1 MLVVDHQ
8 NIILEKLTKVGRLV
22 GRTPLHYFQS
32 LSTDKVKIFA
42 KLEYQQ
48 FSGSVKARAAFQI
61 IRAAVTQEQ
70 LDGGK
75 RLLDATSGN
84 TGIAY
89 ASIAAA
95 AGIPVTLALPENASK
110 KRKVILKALGAQ
122 ILYTSPFEGTDGAQN
137 VAKELCQRD
146 PDLYYYADQYANE
159 NNYLAHYYG
168 TAQEIWRQT
177 KGTMTHF
184 VAGLGTTGTF
194 VGTVSK
200 LKELRPELQAI
211 ALQPDSPMHGLEGWK
226 HLDTAIVPKIFQ
238 RHLVDAYLP
247 INTGDAFEFISRI
260 AKTEGLLLS
269 PSAAANL
276 LGAYQLGLTLDE
288 GVIVTTLADDS
299 SKYDEIFDHF

>member
-1 MLVVDHQ
+1 MLVVEHQ
-8 NIILEKLTKVGRLV
+8 NVILDRLERV
-22 GRTPLHYFQS
+22 SRLIGRTPLHYFES
-32 LSTDKVKIFA
+32 LSSDKVKIFA

-61 IRAAVTQEQ
+61 IKTAVTQEQ
-70 LDGGK
+70 LGEGK

-110 KRKVILKALGAQ
+110 KRKLILKGLGAQ
-122 ILYTSPFEGTDGAQN
+122 ILYTSPFEGTDGAQK
-137 VAKELCQRD
+137 VSKELYQSD
-146 PDLYYYADQYANE
+146 PDLYYYADQYTNE

-177 KGTMTHF
+177 KGTITHF

-200 LKELRPELQAI
+200 LKALQTDLQAI

-226 HLDTAIVPKIFQ
+226 HLETAVVPKIFQ
-238 RHLVDAYLP
+238 SKLVDAYIP
-247 INTGDAFEFISRI
+247 INTSDAFEFISRI
-260 AKTEGLLLS
+260 SRKEGLLLS

-276 LGAYQLGLTLDE
+276 LGAYQLALTLDE

-299 SKYDEIFDHF
+299 SKYDEIFDHL

>member
-8 NIILEKLTKVGRLV
+8 NVILDKLAKVGRLI
-22 GRTPLHYFQS
+22 GRTPLHYFES

-42 KLEYQQ
+42 KLEFQQ

-61 IRAAVTQEQ
+61 IKAAVVQDKLE
-70 LDGGK
+70 GGR

-95 AGIPVTLALPENASK
+95 AGIPVTLTLPENASK
-110 KRKVILKALGAQ
+110 KRKLILKGLGAQ
-122 ILYTSPFEGTDGAQN
+122 IIYTSPFEGTDGAQN
-137 VAKELCQRD
+137 VAKELYQRD
-146 PDLYYYADQYANE
+146 PELYYYADQYANE
-159 NNYLAHYYG
+159 NNYLAHYNG
-168 TAQEIWRQT
+168 TAEEIWRQT
-177 KGTMTHF
+177 KGSITHF

-200 LKELRPELQAI
+200 LKALQPDLQAI

-226 HLDTAIVPKIFQ
+226 HLDTAVVPKIFQ
-238 RHLVDAYLP
+238 SSLVDAYLS
-247 INTGDAFEFISRI
+247 INTSKAFDFISRI
-260 AKTEGLLLS
+260 AKTEGFLLS

-276 LGAYQLGLTLDE
+276 LGAYQLAMTLEE

-299 SKYDEIFDHF
+299 SKYDEIFDHL